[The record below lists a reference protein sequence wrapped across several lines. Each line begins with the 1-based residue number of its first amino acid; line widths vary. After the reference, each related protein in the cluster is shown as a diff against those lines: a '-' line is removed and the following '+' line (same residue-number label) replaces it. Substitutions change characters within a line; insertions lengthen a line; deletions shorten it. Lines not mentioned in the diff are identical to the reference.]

1 MPDSKSYDLDHTAT
15 EKKKKNKYH
24 HGNIQNIHMY
34 IPICIFPPWGDIFSE
49 GTF

>member
-15 EKKKKNKYH
+15 EKKVKT
-24 HGNIQNIHMY
+24 NITMVTFRTYIH
-34 IPICIFPPWGDIFSE
+34 ICIFWVQILFE